1 MGQYGDVFIDQL
13 LESLFPASR
22 SNDFFEALFGDA
34 EEGSYDIE
42 LGYVGDSGD
51 IVNFELRLKERPG
64 CCLACNLT
72 YGLPQV
78 FSRHPIINIQGLAE
92 KIGEAVGKS
101 ENVSWK
107 LGSTQEKNKQLHVI
121 PLIVSL
127 S

>member
-1 MGQYGDVFIDQL
+1 MGQYNDIFTDQK
-13 LESLFPASR
+13 LESLFPASL

-51 IVNFELRLKERPG
+51 TVNFELRLKQRPG

-92 KIGEAVGKS
+92 KVGAAIGKS

-107 LGSTQEKNKQLHVI
+107 LGSTQEHNSKLHVI
-121 PLIVSL
+121 PLIISL

>member
-1 MGQYGDVFIDQL
+1 MGQYDDIFTDQM
-13 LESLFPASR
+13 LESLFPASL

-34 EEGSYDIE
+34 EDGSYDIE

-51 IVNFELRLKERPG
+51 TVNFELRLKQRPG

-92 KIGEAVGKS
+92 KVGAAVGKS

-107 LGSTQEKNKQLHVI
+107 LGSTQEHNSKLHVI
-121 PLIVSL
+121 PLMISL

>member
-1 MGQYGDVFIDQL
+1 MGQYDDIFTDQM
-13 LESLFPASR
+13 LESLFPASL

-34 EEGSYDIE
+34 EDGSYDIE

-51 IVNFELRLKERPG
+51 TVNFELRLKQRPG

-92 KIGEAVGKS
+92 KVGAVVGKS

-107 LGSTQEKNKQLHVI
+107 LGSTQEHNSKLHVI
-121 PLIVSL
+121 PLMISF